1 MIIKILTTVAS
12 FVFVFGV
19 LVFVH
24 ELGHFLA
31 ARLAGIRV
39 ERFYLGF
46 DLFGL
51 RLLRFRRGQTEYGVG
66 LLPVGGYVKMAGF
79 IDESLDT
86 AATGAPDEFMS
97 KNTWQ
102 KMYVLSA
109 GVLMNLLFGF
119 LVYTVLS
126 FGARVP
132 ERRSAVDAEHLPAV
146 VGEVIPGM
154 PAAAEGMTR
163 GAVILQVDGTPVKS
177 WGELTRRIHSSAG
190 RELTLTWR
198 QGDSTITRTLVPR
211 SSWSL
216 QGWSLRPIGLIGIG
230 PRVEEADIGP
240 YRRVRPW
247 EAVSLGFAQTSYAF
261 RMTFASIKGI
271 VTMQVSCAEVAGPL
285 GIARISASS
294 GQRVAEAVRQR
305 QGVAQAAGQLF
316 SLVALF
322 SVTLALINILPVPAL
337 DGGHLA
343 VVVIE
348 GIRRKPL
355 PVKLR
360 VGIQWIGMVLIF
372 VLFILLTYN
381 DVTRKMP

>member
-1 MIIKILTTVAS
+1 MAIKILTTIAS

-66 LLPVGGYVKMAGF
+66 LLPIGGYVKMAGF

-86 AATGAPDEFMS
+86 QASGAPDEFMS
-97 KNTWQ
+97 KKTWQ
-102 KMYVLSA
+102 KIYVLCA
-109 GVLMNLLFGF
+109 GVVMNLFFGF
-119 LVYTVLS
+119 LVYTALS

-132 ERRSAVDAEHLPAV
+132 VKRQAVDAQALPPV
-146 VGEVIPGM
+146 VEEVIPGM
-154 PAAAEGMTR
+154 PAAAAGMVP
-163 GAVILQVDGTPVKS
+163 GAVILQVDGTPVTS
-177 WGELTRRIHSSAG
+177 WSQLTKVIHGSPGREVLLTWHQGSDTLTRA
-190 RELTLTWR
+190 
-198 QGDSTITRTLVPR
+198 LVPK

-216 QGWSLRPIGLIGIG
+216 HGWSLRPIGLIGIG
-230 PRVEEADIGP
+230 PRVDEAELGP
-240 YRRVRPW
+240 YRRVGPW
-247 EAVSLGFAQTSYAF
+247 EAVALGFAQTSYAF
-261 RMTFASIKGI
+261 RMTFASIRGI

-285 GIARISASS
+285 GIARISVSS

-305 QGVAQAAGQLF
+305 QGVSQAAAQLL
-316 SLVALF
+316 SLIALF
-322 SVTLALINILPVPAL
+322 SVTLALVNILPVPAL

-343 VVVIE
+343 VVVVE

-360 VGIQWIGMVLIF
+360 VAIQWVGMVLIF
-372 VLFILLTYN
+372 VCFVLLTYN
-381 DVTRKMP
+381 DLMRKMP